1 VLTEIAKKRN
11 KEQKPWAIAQ
21 LEDWAGSTEVLIF
34 ATRYETLQSEIEE
47 DRPVLIYGKAMPD
60 DDGSTKVN
68 VQEIVPLEQARVNL
82 PSLISIRVRI
92 DKEPDQAGQL
102 KALFDRKQGE
112 TGVRLKLEK
121 PKDFTLHLDVPAR
134 VLPDK
139 EFKAEIERICGPE
152 SIEVLAS

>member
-21 LEDWAGSTEVLIF
+21 LEDWAGSTELLIF
-34 ATRYETLQSEIEE
+34 ATRYETLQNEIQE

-82 PSLISIRVRI
+82 PSLISIRVSI
-92 DKEPDQAGQL
+92 DKELDRAAQL

-121 PKDFTLHLDVPAR
+121 PRDFTLHLDVLAR

-152 SIEVLAS
+152 SIEVLAA

>member
-1 VLTEIAKKRN
+1 MLTGIAKKRN

-34 ATRYETLQSEIEE
+34 ATRYETLQNEIEE
-47 DRPVLIYGKAMPD
+47 DRPVLIFGKAMPD
-60 DDGSTKVN
+60 DDGSVKIN

-92 DKEPDQAGQL
+92 DKEPDRAERL
-102 KALFDRKQGE
+102 KALFDHKPGE

-121 PKDFTLHLDVPAR
+121 PRDFTLQLDVPAR

-139 EFKAEIERICGPE
+139 EFKAELEKICGPE
-152 SIEVLAS
+152 AIEVLAS

>member
-1 VLTEIAKKRN
+1 
-11 KEQKPWAIAQ
+11 
-21 LEDWAGSTEVLIF
+21 
-34 ATRYETLQSEIEE
+34 
-47 DRPVLIYGKAMPD
+47 
-60 DDGSTKVN
+60 
-68 VQEIVPLEQARVNL
+68 VPLEQARVNL

-92 DKEPDQAGQL
+92 DTESDRAGQL
-102 KALFDRKQGE
+102 KALFERKQGE

-121 PKDFTLHLDVPAR
+121 PKDFTLHLDIPAR